1 MVSGTTVLLGI
12 GKTLERWSVQ
22 RMTQT
27 QRQASLCLP
36 GLAVLVSSRSRV
48 PLAPRR
54 RQGRRAVQAHPSYHH
69 RSAARAPQTL
79 LCLHVQLDA
88 ISYGIGTIGNLHT
101 GSVALGGVLQDT
113 TFFVD
118 LLCMQVQSNSVGY
131 VSIIRDWLQCKAK
144 VWH

>member
-101 GSVALGGVLQDT
+101 GSVALIGRSIAGHNVLRGLAMYAGAIQQCGICEHHQG
-113 TFFVD
+113 
-118 LLCMQVQSNSVGY
+118 LAPMQS
-131 VSIIRDWLQCKAK
+131 
-144 VWH
+144 